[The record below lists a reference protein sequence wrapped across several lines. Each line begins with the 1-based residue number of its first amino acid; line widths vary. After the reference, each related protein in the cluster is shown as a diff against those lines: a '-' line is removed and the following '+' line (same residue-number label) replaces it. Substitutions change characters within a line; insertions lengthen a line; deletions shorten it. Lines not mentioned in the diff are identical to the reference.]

1 MSSTTSTKTSNTLA
15 NENLLQQ
22 VAYEKINYMRNYA
35 KSSTVATIIAPLLCI
50 PLYNSPSQLNKF
62 SIWLAIMAL
71 AVVVRILLINS
82 IDLKRPIDNNFLK
95 LNWSVGIVTF
105 TWGSGWFLLVPNMD
119 MANYLIYQI
128 ISLSVLFVGMV
139 GYCVN
144 WKTFYSFVLP
154 LKLPELIFISINYHL
169 IVWPIALGSMTILFM
184 ALRMGV
190 LFSKSWEKSISLRYA
205 NDKLLEQLTL
215 EKDASIAANVAKSE
229 FIATASHDLRQPM
242 QAINILVELFNTHHL
257 AEREKSIFQK
267 MRSSISVLN
276 KMFNTLL
283 DISKL
288 DSTLTPAYEN
298 FELATVVDDIAL
310 TFTPLAHEKDL
321 SLEFHN
327 ENLQIHGDR
336 NLTDQILRNL
346 LANAIQYTSA
356 GGVSVRFTGLL
367 DRLLISVEDSGCGIP
382 EEDLPFI
389 YKEFFRSQYSRS
401 QHDGLGL
408 GLSIVSSIVGKIGG
422 HLSVV
427 TEPHVGSIFKVDTQF
442 PILAF
447 RQQRGAAAQA
457 PVLTDV
463 DQSPRHSGNDQKH
476 LGIIENDKSLMS
488 AYLSYFSSLGYQ
500 VHPIPHTEVEFK
512 DALMHIPHLDFI
524 LSDYRLEEQDGV
536 YFIETLREE
545 FNDIIPACIVTADT
559 SPQHLNLF
567 KELQIEVLYKPIE
580 IHSISSFIASRI
592 QSA

>member
-1 MSSTTSTKTSNTLA
+1 MTVNTYQVA
-15 NENLLQQ
+15 SHSPGHENLLEQ
-22 VAYEKINYMRNYA
+22 VAFEKISYMQKYA

-50 PLYNSPSQLNKF
+50 PLYDSPEQIYKF
-62 SIWLAIMAL
+62 SIWLSIMAL
-71 AVVVRILLINS
+71 AVMVRIFLINS
-82 IDLKRPIDNNFLK
+82 IDLDKPIAENFSK
-95 LNWSVGIVTF
+95 LNFSVGVVTF
-105 TWGSGWFLLVPNMD
+105 TWGIGWFLLVPNMD
-119 MANYLIYQI
+119 VANYLIYQI

-154 LKLPELIFISINYHL
+154 LKVPELAFILMNYHL

-242 QAINILVELFNTHHL
+242 QAINILVELFNTSHL

-267 MRSSISVLN
+267 MKSSISVLN

-298 FELATVVDDIAL
+298 FELATVVDDISL
-310 TFTPLAHEKDL
+310 TFTPLAHEKNLTLD
-321 SLEFHN
+321 FHN
-327 ENLQIHGDR
+327 ENLQVHGDR
-336 NLTDQILRNL
+336 SLTDQILRNL

-356 GGVSVRFTGLL
+356 GGVTVRFTGVLG
-367 DRLLISVEDSGCGIP
+367 RLLISVEDSGCGIP

-422 HLSVV
+422 QLSVV
-427 TEPHVGSIFKVDTQF
+427 TEPQVGSIFKVDTQF
-442 PILAF
+442 PILTF
-447 RQQRGAAAQA
+447 REHRKATMQPPTAVNVDLSQA
-457 PVLTDV
+457 DSVGE
-463 DQSPRHSGNDQKH
+463 HKH
-476 LGIIENDKSLMS
+476 LGIIENDKSLMN
-488 AYLSYFSSLGYQ
+488 AYVSYFSSLGYE
-500 VHPIPHTEVEFK
+500 VHSIPHTELEFK
-512 DALMHIPHLDFI
+512 DALMHIPRLDFI
-524 LSDYRLEEQDGV
+524 LSDYRLEDRDGV

-545 FNDIIPACIVTADT
+545 FNEVIPACIVTADT

-580 IHSISSFIASRI
+580 IHSVSDFIASRI
-592 QSA
+592 H